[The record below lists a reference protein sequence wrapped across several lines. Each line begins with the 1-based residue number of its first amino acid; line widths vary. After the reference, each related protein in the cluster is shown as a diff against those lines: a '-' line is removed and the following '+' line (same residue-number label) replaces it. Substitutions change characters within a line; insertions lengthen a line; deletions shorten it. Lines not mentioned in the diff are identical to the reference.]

1 MSMADVRIS
10 KDKQR
15 IQYGIGKGNSDGG
28 FRYAMLKSIN

>member
-1 MSMADVRIS
+1 MSMEDVRIS

-15 IQYGIGKGNSDGG
+15 TQYGISKGNSDGD